1 MTDHLQYLMTVLEV
15 LSSNQL
21 CAKKSKCLFA
31 SGEVEYLVHII
42 TGNGVK
48 ANPMKTAAMQ
58 Q

>member
-1 MTDHLQYLMTVLEV
+1 MTVLEV

-48 ANPMKTAAMQ
+48 ANPNKTAAMQ